1 MSLPNNNPGA
11 ENTPAQPKREQ
22 SIDVLRGV
30 VMIVMALDHVREFLH
45 AAPFDSLDLTQ
56 TDASL
61 FLTRWVS
68 HFCPTVF
75 VFLAGVGAF
84 LQTARGKPVPQVAR
98 HLLIRGLWLVLL
110 EFTLVHCG
118 WFFFRYDVLI
128 LQVIWAIGC
137 SMIVLAGMIFLPT
150 WLIVTMG
157 VTLIAGQHLFDA
169 VSFQGQGAMEWL
181 WMIFMSGG
189 KLNAA
194 VAWPLIPFDVY
205 YPVLPWLGVM
215 LVGYGFG
222 QLWLMD
228 RGRRHRY
235 VVGLGIGLTLLFVA
249 LRALN
254 LYGDKVPWS
263 AQSSPLFTFF
273 SFINCEKYPP
283 SLLFVLMTLGPS
295 LIALAYADRL
305 PEILARPLATFG
317 RVPLFFYLLHLPLI
331 HLIAVGVAYLRFG
344 VGPELQDVAFSGPG
358 FFPPNEGCSLPV
370 IFLVWLS
377 VVLLIYP
384 VCHRFAELKQ
394 QRRGGW
400 ISYF

>member
-1 MSLPNNNPGA
+1 MTLPNNTLGA
-11 ENTPAQPKREQ
+11 GDLSKPNREPA
-22 SIDVLRGV
+22 IDVLRGV

-45 AAPFDSLDLTQ
+45 AAPYDSLDLTQ
-56 TDASL
+56 TDAPL

-68 HFCPTVF
+68 HFCATVF
-75 VFLAGVGAF
+75 VFFAGMGAF
-84 LQTARGKPVPQVAR
+84 LQTTRGKAVPQVAR
-98 HLLIRGLWLVLL
+98 HLLTRGLWLVLL
-110 EFTLVHCG
+110 EFTLVHFG
-118 WFFFRYDVLI
+118 WFFFQYDVLI

-137 SMIVLAGMIFLPT
+137 SMIALAGMVFLPT
-150 WLIVTMG
+150 WVVVTAG

-169 VSFQGQGAMEWL
+169 VSLQGHGVFEWL
-181 WMIFMSGG
+181 WVVCMSRGR
-189 KLNAA
+189 LNAA
-194 VAWPLIPFDVY
+194 VSWPLIPCDVY
-205 YPVLPWLGVM
+205 YPVLPWLGIM

-222 QLWLMD
+222 QLWQMD
-228 RGRRHRY
+228 RGRRRRY
-235 VVGLGIGLTLLFVA
+235 VVGLGIGLTLLFVV

-263 AQSSPLFTFF
+263 PQASSLFTVF

-305 PEILARPLATFG
+305 PDFLARPLATFG

-344 VGPELQDVAFSGPG
+344 FGPELQDVAFSGPG

-370 IFLVWLS
+370 IYLVWLS
-377 VVLLIYP
+377 VVLLLYP
-384 VCHRFAELKQ
+384 ACRGFAELKR

-400 ISYF
+400 MSYF